1 VNSREISLIII
12 FVALAIALDPIR
24 IPSVYLLG
32 ISYRFSEIPI
42 LAAFLIFGPK
52 IGISV
57 AILNLPIEIMLFPL
71 PAAIIGVPF
80 VFILTMSMFFGIYLA
95 SGLLKRRA
103 LKNIN
108 SGTTSVKYFTAFG
121 ALFRTAIAPFVVA
134 FLYRFVL
141 PIIGINLSDALVV
154 SLMPAFAV
162 YALTFSLY
170 TIPIAYLVAR
180 TASRNLKIGNQL

>member
-1 VNSREISLIII
+1 MNSREISLIII

-42 LAAFLIFGPK
+42 LAAFLLFGPK

-80 VFILTMSMFFGIYLA
+80 VFILTMSMFFGVCLA
-95 SGLLKRRA
+95 SGFLKRRA
-103 LKNIN
+103 LKNVN
-108 SGTTSVKYFTAFG
+108 SGTASVKYFTAFG

-141 PIIGINLSDALVV
+141 PIVGIHLSDGLVL